1 MEKIRHLLFLV
12 CGFIFF
18 FTQTMGQKNES
29 QAIINLPP
37 AIIIDPKNPP
47 NCEACSPNLVKIN
60 ISPEYSINF
69 YNNNSLS
76 LFQNIVIST
85 TPLKYIKSVKAEL
98 SYFEFLPDNENCLV
112 CNKEAATYGNFN
124 TGMVSNQVGS
134 GGGTHALVF
143 VFPPLTAL
151 GSFPVQ
157 FNISMPPTVNCCNAN
172 VRFCIRYSVTFD
184 DCTVCNVLVCYDRK
198 MQGGLLMEQPIAG
211 NTQNKQP

>member
-1 MEKIRHLLFLV
+1 MKKVRFLLLQV
-12 CGFIFF
+12 CVGFIFF
-18 FTQTMGQKNES
+18 NPLQAQKIEKMAVNY
-29 QAIINLPP
+29 LPP
-37 AIIIDPKNPP
+37 AIIVDPKNPP

-69 YNNNSLS
+69 YNNNSFNL
-76 LFQNIVIST
+76 LQNIVIST

-98 SYFEFLPDNENCLV
+98 TYFEFLPDNENCLV
-112 CNKEAATYGNFN
+112 CNKESATYGNFN
-124 TGMVSNQVGS
+124 AGMVSNQAGS
-134 GGGTHALVF
+134 GGGTHAMVF
-143 VFPPLTAL
+143 LFPPLTSL

-198 MQGGLLMEQPIAG
+198 MQGNLLMEQPISG
-211 NTQNKQP
+211 NSQNQQP